1 MNSVDCMNYPRFSP
15 RGERGA
21 ALVVALLIFALCT
34 ALIVAMKSE
43 FVLYYQ
49 RGANVLISEQ
59 VYAYLRGA
67 EELAKLALVQD
78 YDADQ
83 LRELPRDDLTEVW
96 AQDPDEVVPYTL
108 DEGGW
113 LRGGLE
119 DLQGRFNLN
128 SLVDAVDSSQ
138 GATKIRYTSA
148 QKQFARLL
156 QALAGLE
163 LGEQE
168 ALAITE
174 SIGDWLDVDSK
185 PRPNGAEDDY
195 YVGLTPAY
203 RAANQLMTSVSEL
216 RAIEGITPQLYDAL
230 RPWVA
235 ALPERDTVLN
245 ILTAPPMLLRTIN
258 DDATFAP
265 LSEADGQL
273 LFEVRAEESFASVD
287 DFLKSPV
294 FEGKVLTEI
303 TARLGMS
310 SSYFLL
316 SSEAKVAERKL
327 RLYSVLERKDRM
339 ITTIARTN
347 EGLCPSEKK
356 EGKFCKTAP

>member
-1 MNSVDCMNYPRFSP
+1 MNYPRINA

-49 RGANVLISEQ
+49 RGANVFISEQ

-78 YDADQ
+78 YDEDQ
-83 LRELPRDDLTEVW
+83 LREQPQDDLSEPW
-96 AQDPDEVVPYTL
+96 AQDPDRVVPYDL

-128 SLVDAVDSSQ
+128 ALVDTAASSE
-138 GATKIRYTSA
+138 GETKIRYTSA
-148 QKQFARLL
+148 QKQFVRLL
-156 QALAGLE
+156 QALDGLE

-168 ALAITE
+168 AIAVTE
-174 SIGDWLDVDSK
+174 SIGDWLDADSK
-185 PRPNGAEDDY
+185 VRPNGAEDDY

-203 RAANQLMTSVSEL
+203 RAGNQLMASVSEL
-216 RAIEGITPQLYDAL
+216 RAIVGVTPQLYDAL

-235 ALPERDTVLN
+235 ALPEKDAVLN
-245 ILTAPPMLLRTIN
+245 ILTAPSMLLRTIN
-258 DDATFAP
+258 DDASFAP
-265 LSEADGQL
+265 LSEADGL
-273 LFEVRAEESFASVD
+273 LLDEVRAEEGFASIE
-287 DFLKSPV
+287 DFLANPV
-294 FEGKVLTEI
+294 FEGKELSKI
-303 TARLGMS
+303 QSRLGTS

-327 RLYSVLERKDRM
+327 RLYSVLERKDRTV
-339 ITTIARTN
+339 TTIARTN